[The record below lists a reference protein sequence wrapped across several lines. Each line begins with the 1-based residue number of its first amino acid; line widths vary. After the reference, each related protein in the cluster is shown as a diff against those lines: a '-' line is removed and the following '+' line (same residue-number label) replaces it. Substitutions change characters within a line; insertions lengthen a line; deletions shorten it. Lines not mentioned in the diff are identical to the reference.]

1 MGFLKNTMLLWISGD
16 VFVLE
21 MLLPLIQDGVFFNQW
36 LDLWLSKPVKTLQSF
51 SVCLSLIRKKKGC
64 CFVSV
69 KRAYFIGLCYF
80 FFFLQR
86 HKLVSY
92 SQSLTEVWWWTVW
105 AAGDIMWS
113 QPPRSSCCCE
123 SCQFER
129 RAHQYSALTWDDRGI
144 LLCSVSR
151 NTNRTT

>member
-80 FFFLQR
+80 FFYRDTNWCLIA
-86 HKLVSY
+86 KVS
-92 SQSLTEVWWWTVW
+92 LKFGGE
-105 AAGDIMWS
+105 
-113 QPPRSSCCCE
+113 
-123 SCQFER
+123 
-129 RAHQYSALTWDDRGI
+129 
-144 LLCSVSR
+144 LCGQQETLCDHSHPEAPVAVSR
-151 NTNRTT
+151 VSLNAEPTSTLR